1 MSADMLLHR
10 LVFLLLTAA
19 ATGQSGIPRHIL
31 GQWILT
37 DDGLEY
43 EVSDGGSVAVVE
55 AVLPDNKLE
64 VVELEEQQ
72 LPITPVQ
79 PYVMKQQDFDGEDS
93 SVWMMFLV
101 VGILL
106 VSILGTIS
114 TAYYLCVW
122 RGGRIHY
129 QRQKDISAFI

>member
-1 MSADMLLHR
+1 
-10 LVFLLLTAA
+10 
-19 ATGQSGIPRHIL
+19 
-31 GQWILT
+31 
-37 DDGLEY
+37 
-43 EVSDGGSVAVVE
+43 E
-55 AVLPDNKLE
+55 AVLPDNKLEVVE

-79 PYVMKQQDFDGEDS
+79 PYVIKEKDFDGEDS

-106 VSILGTIS
+106 VSTLGMLS

-129 QRQKDISAFI
+129 QPQKDISAFI